1 MVKKI
6 QIFFNI
12 YKIIFLSFIKKFV
25 NIYKKKVKLTVFF
38 LWSPSYDLRT
48 QFLLLLFRTS
58 QQRCITLISN
68 FHFCNLLLWFLL
80 CHQYFMC
87 FSALHPLILKDFD
100 WFYVFFLICFLHGW
114 SQNQIKIS
122 LFFICVNE
130 IVNFFV
136 YS

>member
-38 LWSPSYDLRT
+38 FLESKLWSSHPIL
-48 QFLLLLFRTS
+48 
-58 QQRCITLISN
+58 ITLISN
-68 FHFCNLLLWFLL
+68 FTTAMYYSYFKLSFL
-80 CHQYFMC
+80 QFTFMISIMC